1 MQEKPNTITSFLR
14 YNVIAALATASDF
27 SVFILLSKKLAV
39 WYVAATFI
47 SAICG
52 GAVSFVLNRNWAFM
66 SRDGKLSKQAIKYFL
81 VWNGSIFLNTAGLY
95 LIVETTHLNEI
106 ISKIIVA
113 IIVGVGF
120 NFLMYKYFIFK

>member
-1 MQEKPNTITSFLR
+1 MQNKPRTITSFLR
-14 YNVIAALATASDF
+14 YNVIAILATATDF
-27 SVFILLSKKLAV
+27 SIFIILSRKLAM

-47 SAICG
+47 SAVCG
-52 GAVSFVLNRNWAFM
+52 GVVSFVLNRNWAFM
-66 SRDGKLSKQAIKYFL
+66 GKDGKLSKQAVRYFF
-81 VWNGSIFLNTAGLY
+81 VWNGSIFLNTMGLF
-95 LIVETTHLNEI
+95 LLVETTHINEI

>member
-1 MQEKPNTITSFLR
+1 MQNKPRTITSFLR
-14 YNVIAALATASDF
+14 YNVIAILATATDF
-27 SVFILLSKKLAV
+27 SIFIILSRKLAM

-47 SAICG
+47 SAVCG
-52 GAVSFVLNRNWAFM
+52 GVVSFVLNRNWAFM
-66 SRDGKLSKQAIKYFL
+66 GKDGKLSKQAVRYFL
-81 VWNGSIFLNTAGLY
+81 VWNGSIFLNTMGLF
-95 LIVETTHLNEI
+95 LLVETTHINEI